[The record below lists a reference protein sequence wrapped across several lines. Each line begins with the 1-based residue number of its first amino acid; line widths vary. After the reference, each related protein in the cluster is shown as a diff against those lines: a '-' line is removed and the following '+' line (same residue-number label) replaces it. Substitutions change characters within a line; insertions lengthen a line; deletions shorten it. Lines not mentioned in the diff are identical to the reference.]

1 MYIYLY
7 VYVLPRIDR
16 DKKWQVRK
24 RSSRNKSRIYEVT
37 LLLPLIN
44 FTMLTCYT
52 LSLSLCY
59 SLFVSFYTLSSYTQ
73 SYIIRC
79 IRSKEKEGEMQK
91 GRGEKNEH
99 KSDWDAL
106 CSAQCGFMSRFLSYH
121 QAERGREGRKKGR
134 RKGGHKFDACQTNY
148 KPPFRRLVPQN

>member
-1 MYIYLY
+1 MF
-7 VYVLPRIDR
+7 LPRIDR

-59 SLFVSFYTLSSYTQ
+59 SFFVSFYTLSSYTQ

-91 GRGEKNEH
+91 GRGETNEH

-121 QAERGREGRKKGR
+121 QAEQGRERWKKGR
-134 RKGGHKFDACQTNY
+134 REGGHKFDACQTNY

>member
-1 MYIYLY
+1 MF
-7 VYVLPRIDR
+7 LPRIDR

-59 SLFVSFYTLSSYTQ
+59 SFFVSFYTLSYYTQ

-79 IRSKEKEGEMQK
+79 IRSKENQGEMQK
-91 GRGEKNEH
+91 GRGQTNEH

-121 QAERGREGRKKGR
+121 QAEQGREGRKKGR

>member
-1 MYIYLY
+1 MF
-7 VYVLPRIDR
+7 LPRIDR

-24 RSSRNKSRIYEVT
+24 RSSRNKSRIYEVI
-37 LLLPLIN
+37 LLLSLIN
-44 FTMLTCYT
+44 LTMLTCYN

-59 SLFVSFYTLSSYTQ
+59 SFFVSFYTLSSYTQ

-79 IRSKEKEGEMQK
+79 IRSKEKVGEMQK
-91 GRGEKNEH
+91 GRGETNEQ

-121 QAERGREGRKKGR
+121 QAEQGREGRKKGR

>member
-1 MYIYLY
+1 MYMF
-7 VYVLPRIDR
+7 LPRIDR

-59 SLFVSFYTLSSYTQ
+59 SFFVSFYTLSSYTQ

-79 IRSKEKEGEMQK
+79 IKSKEKEGEMQK
-91 GRGEKNEH
+91 GRGETNEH

-121 QAERGREGRKKGR
+121 QAEQGREGRKKGR